1 MFLCALS
8 ESDKELLSPQHDILC
23 VVKQDKRGVAGNSL
37 SPSRASH
44 LPLPSPLQSP
54 NTPLLF
60 ACNCVSSPVL
70 SFNSWNVL
78 QDGDQSMQ
86 WFYRMVL
93 LLHRFT
99 DRASRLQLTLGCLAR
114 LATWLACSLRSCLL
128 DCLIGRLIRQF
139 TPSNITHGR
148 L

>member
-1 MFLCALS
+1 MFLCALG

-54 NTPLLF
+54 NTPPLF
-60 ACNCVSSPVL
+60 ACICVSSPVL
-70 SFNSWNVL
+70 SFNSWNAL

-86 WFYRMVL
+86 WFYRMATDSLTGPPDSSSHRDVSRDWL
-93 LLHRFT
+93 L
-99 DRASRLQLTLGCLAR
+99 D
-114 LATWLACSLRSCLL
+114 WLAHRGAVCW
-128 DCLIGRLIRQF
+128 F
-139 TPSNITHGR
+139 V
-148 L
+148 